1 MELVENVV
9 AYLKEQELALVTA
22 ESCTAGLIAS
32 EVANVPGSGQV
43 LEGGLV
49 VYSPE
54 AKKRYLA
61 VASETIEA
69 HGLTSQA
76 LSREMALRALDSNDA
91 DIAVAVT
98 GLAGPDPCGEVP
110 SGTLCFAWAFRHQS
124 KDYLFSETRR
134 LAGSRNEIRLEAA
147 HYSLAQIPTHHKAVL
162 AGRAPPR

>member
-1 MELVENVV
+1 MELVQDVV
-9 AYLKEQELALVTA
+9 AYLVEHELTLITA

-32 EVANVPGSGQV
+32 EVANVPGSGRV

-54 AKKRYLA
+54 AKQRYLA
-61 VASETIEA
+61 VADETIEA

-76 LSREMALRALDSNDA
+76 LSREMALRALDSDDA
-91 DIAVAVT
+91 GVTVAVT
-98 GLAGPDPCGEVP
+98 GLAGPDPCGEIP
-110 SGTLCFAWAFRHQS
+110 SGTLCFAWAFRHQG

-147 HYSLAQIPTHHKAVL
+147 HYSLAQIPEHHRTVL